1 MTINKCKKRQI
12 VLATQWIYWKR
23 KWIVK
28 TKKREREREIKL
40 MVNGSTS
47 EEKNIERDRER
58 ERKTATFLSEVT
70 IAVRLLSDY

>member
-1 MTINKCKKRQI
+1 
-12 VLATQWIYWKR
+12 
-23 KWIVK
+23 
-28 TKKREREREIKL
+28 

-58 ERKTATFLSEVT
+58 EKKTATFLSEVT